1 MVDVWNSQWFNGIKG
16 QNCRITYEQRGNN
29 VLELLEY
36 EDGERHRFE
45 WQGDGLIRGMGFTR
59 LGLHCLEIP
68 SQVVKDV
75 NDFVK
80 TIPKGKT
87 VTRNIP

>member
-1 MVDVWNSQWFNGIKG
+1 MVDVWNSQWFNGVKG
-16 QNCRITYEQRGNN
+16 MNVRILFERRGDNL
-29 VLELLEY
+29 LELLEY

-45 WQGDGLIRGMGFTR
+45 WQGESIIRGMGFTR

-68 SQVVKDV
+68 PQIIKDV
-75 NDFVK
+75 NDYVK
-80 TIPKGKT
+80 TIPKGQK